1 MHKVASPLLA
11 ARSASDKRPAMSF
24 SRIRAAAA
32 FAALGL
38 CLVVAGCGGNRN
50 KADTKYVAQDVE
62 TLYNFA
68 YQRLEQ
74 RRYKD
79 AAQIFDEVERQHPHP
94 VWARSPKPLAAF
106 SYSAATDYSQAIIW
120 AQRFLTL

>member
-11 ARSASDKRPAMSF
+11 ARSASDKKPAMSF

-38 CLVVAGCGGNRN
+38 SLVVAGCGGNRN

-62 TLYNFA
+62 TLYNFPH
-68 YQRLEQ
+68 QRPEQ
-74 RRYKD
+74 RRYKER
-79 AAQIFDEVERQHPHP
+79 ATIFDEGVTPHP
-94 VWARSPKPLAAF
+94 YSVWAPCAQPKAPF
-106 SYSAATDYSQAIIW
+106 HNY
-120 AQRFLTL
+120 

>member
-11 ARSASDKRPAMSF
+11 ARSASDKKPAMSF

-38 CLVVAGCGGNRN
+38 SLVVAGCGGNRN

-74 RRYKD
+74 GRYKD
-79 AAQIFDEVERQHPHP
+79 AAQIFDEVERQHPYS
-94 VWARSPKPLAAF
+94 VWARRAQLMGRSEEHTSELQYLMRI
-106 SYSAATDYSQAIIW
+106 SYA
-120 AQRFLTL
+120 